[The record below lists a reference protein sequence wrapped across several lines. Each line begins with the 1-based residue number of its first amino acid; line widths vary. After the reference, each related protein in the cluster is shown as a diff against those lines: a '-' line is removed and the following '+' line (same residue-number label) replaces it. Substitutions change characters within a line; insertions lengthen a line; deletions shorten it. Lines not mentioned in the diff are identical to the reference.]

1 MINFQDLGLSAPLLR
16 AIEEK
21 GYENPTPIQEQAIPP
36 VLRGRDL
43 QGCAQT
49 GTGKTAAFTLP
60 ILQLLAAE
68 PPVRGR
74 REIRALVLTPTR
86 ELAIQID
93 ECCRDYARYMPIRH
107 CVIFGGVNQR
117 PQVEALQQGV
127 DLLVATPGRLLDLIG
142 QGYISLTHLR
152 FFVLDEAD
160 RMLDMGFIHDIRRI
174 LPLLPERRQTLFFSA
189 TMPAEIAALAA
200 RILHDPELVSVTP
213 PASVVETIAQRVHF
227 AEKSEKSA
235 LLIDLL
241 RHSEARQVLV
251 FTRTKH
257 GADRLAR
264 ILNKAGIEA
273 AALHGNK
280 SQNARV
286 RAMND
291 FKSGACRVLIATD
304 IAARGIDIDQ
314 LPLVINYELPEVAET
329 YVHRIGRTGRAGRDG
344 AAWSFCSEAELEY
357 LLDIQRL
364 TGLTIPVEG
373 EVPEY
378 AARALAEA
386 ERKQAAKAGRR
397 SAPHSAPKAAPAPK
411 RKEKEARPAATPAG
425 APAIAPQAEAREKAE
440 KMEQGEKTGK
450 APQPQPSESLE
461 NSQKAQGPQPSE
473 HPEKPEKRE
482 SSEISAA
489 ENAPKKRRRRRHR
502 GQGPEHGVGN
512 GPEEA
517 GIGAGAERAEPAAM
531 ESSAATVETS
541 GTKPAAGVPRP
552 SHAATQ
558 PAEPTGLG
566 SGAAPE
572 AAAEPQS
579 ASAASATSA
588 ASAASAPESGDKPR
602 KRRRKKSAPTA
613 DSAAG
618 SASETAAR
626 QKPAAPVAEKAP
638 KTAARQNT
646 ATPAAG
652 EAPKTAARQKPAT
665 PAAEEAPKTAARQ
678 KPADS
683 APEKQPSARPGTK
696 RNTPNPSARPEK
708 ARTHNAPRLEYV
720 DNEPKTGIER
730 ARNRRVPDREH
741 EQSKSQKEIP
751 HTNDWKNRV
760 KSLLLRSFRK

>member
-1 MINFQDLGLSAPLLR
+1 MMKFQDLGLSAPLLR

-21 GYENPTPIQEQAIPP
+21 GYETPTPIQEQAIPP

-93 ECCRDYARYMPIRH
+93 ECCRDYARHTPIRH

-142 QGYISLTHLR
+142 QGYITLDRLR

-174 LPLLPERRQTLFFSA
+174 LPLLPAERQSLFFSA
-189 TMPAEIAALAA
+189 TMPADIAELAA
-200 RILHDPELVSVTP
+200 RILHDPVLVSVTP

-227 AEKSEKSA
+227 AEKSEKSS

-241 RHSEARQVLV
+241 RTSEARQVLV

-273 AALHGNK
+273 AAIHGNK

-344 AAWSFCSEAELEY
+344 SAWSFCSEAELEY

-364 TGLTIPVEG
+364 TGVTIPVEG

-386 ERKQAAKAGRR
+386 ERKQAGKSGRR
-397 SAPHSAPKAAPAPK
+397 ATPKPAAQSAPAPK
-411 RKEKEARPAATPAG
+411 KEKSGEAG
-425 APAIAPQAEAREKAE
+425 KAE
-440 KMEQGEKTGK
+440 KTGIMEMPGK
-450 APQPQPSESLE
+450 
-461 NSQKAQGPQPSE
+461 
-473 HPEKPEKRE
+473 PEKPEW
-482 SSEISAA
+482 A
-489 ENAPKKRRRRRHR
+489 EEPEDPETPEAPENSDEETAPKKRRRKRRR
-502 GQGPEHGVGN
+502 GPKAPEGN
-512 GPEEA
+512 AAADGTAATDGTAAAVPVTE
-517 GIGAGAERAEPAAM
+517 AEPAA
-531 ESSAATVETS
+531 AATATAAVAGRE
-541 GTKPAAGVPRP
+541 PAAR
-552 SHAATQ
+552 
-558 PAEPTGLG
+558 
-566 SGAAPE
+566 PE
-572 AAAEPQS
+572 AAASQSTAANPAEPQS
-579 ASAASATSA
+579 TAANPA
-588 ASAASAPESGDKPR
+588 ANPAAESGDKPR
-602 KRRRKKSAPTA
+602 KRRRRKKNAPDTDPA
-613 DSAAG
+613 GKAPAAAG
-618 SASETAAR
+618 SAAGEMPGTTVPAKKEVSAPESATKAAS
-626 QKPAAPVAEKAP
+626 PAPENTTEAAPRRK
-638 KTAARQNT
+638 T
-646 ATPAAG
+646 ATPDAGNSPASAAG
-652 EAPKTAARQKPAT
+652 NTPEAALRQNQKKTRT
-665 PAAEEAPKTAARQ
+665 
-678 KPADS
+678 
-683 APEKQPSARPGTK
+683 
-696 RNTPNPSARPEK
+696 RNT
-708 ARTHNAPRLEYV
+708 PRLEYV

-730 ARNRRVPDREH
+730 ARDRQVPDREH
-741 EQSKSQKEIP
+741 EESKPQKQIP
-751 HTNDWKNRV
+751 HTNDWKKRV

>member
-1 MINFQDLGLSAPLLR
+1 MMKFQDLGLSAPLLR

-21 GYENPTPIQEQAIPP
+21 GYETPTPIQEQAIPP

-86 ELAIQID
+86 DLAIQID
-93 ECCRDYARYMPIRH
+93 ECCRAYARHPPLRH

-142 QGYISLTHLR
+142 QGYITLDRLR

-174 LPLLPERRQTLFFSA
+174 LPLLPSKRQSLFFSA
-189 TMPAEIAALAA
+189 TMPADIAELAA
-200 RILHDPELVSVTP
+200 RILHDPVLVSVTP

-227 AEKSEKSA
+227 AEKSEKSS

-241 RHSEARQVLV
+241 RTSEARQVLV

-273 AALHGNK
+273 AAIHGNK

-344 AAWSFCSEAELEY
+344 SAWSFCSEAELEY

-364 TGLTIPVEG
+364 TGVTIPVEG

-386 ERKQAAKAGRR
+386 ERKQAGKSGRR
-397 SAPHSAPKAAPAPK
+397 ATPKPAAQSAPAPK
-411 RKEKEARPAATPAG
+411 KEKSGEAG
-425 APAIAPQAEAREKAE
+425 KAE
-440 KMEQGEKTGK
+440 KTGIMEMPGK
-450 APQPQPSESLE
+450 
-461 NSQKAQGPQPSE
+461 
-473 HPEKPEKRE
+473 PEKPEW
-482 SSEISAA
+482 A
-489 ENAPKKRRRRRHR
+489 EEPEDPETPETPEAPENSDEEPAPKKRRRKRRR
-502 GQGPEHGVGN
+502 GPKAPEGN
-512 GPEEA
+512 AATDGTAAAVPVTE
-517 GIGAGAERAEPAAM
+517 AEPAA
-531 ESSAATVETS
+531 AATATAAVAGRE
-541 GTKPAAGVPRP
+541 PAAR
-552 SHAATQ
+552 
-558 PAEPTGLG
+558 
-566 SGAAPE
+566 PE
-572 AAAEPQS
+572 AAASQS
-579 ASAASATSA
+579 TRRKKNAPDTDPAGKAPAAAGSAAGEMPGTTVPAKKEV
-588 ASAASAPESGDKPR
+588 SAPESATKAASPAPENTTEAAP
-602 KRRRKKSAPTA
+602 RRKTA
-613 DSAAG
+613 TPDAGNSPASAAG
-618 SASETAAR
+618 NTPEAAL
-626 QKPAAPVAEKAP
+626 
-638 KTAARQNT
+638 RQN
-646 ATPAAG
+646 
-652 EAPKTAARQKPAT
+652 QKKSRT
-665 PAAEEAPKTAARQ
+665 
-678 KPADS
+678 
-683 APEKQPSARPGTK
+683 
-696 RNTPNPSARPEK
+696 RNT
-708 ARTHNAPRLEYV
+708 PRLEYV

-730 ARNRRVPDREH
+730 ARDRQVPDREH
-741 EQSKSQKEIP
+741 EESKPQKQIP
-751 HTNDWKNRV
+751 HTNDWKKRV

>member
-1 MINFQDLGLSAPLLR
+1 MMKFQDLGLSAPLLR

-21 GYENPTPIQEQAIPP
+21 GYETPTPIQEQAIPP

-411 RKEKEARPAATPAG
+411 RKEKEARPAAKPAG
-425 APAIAPQAEAREKAE
+425 APAISPQAEAQEKAE
-440 KMEQGEKTGK
+440 KEEPGEKTGK
-450 APQPQPSESLE
+450 APQPQPSEHL
-461 NSQKAQGPQPSE
+461 
-473 HPEKPEKRE
+473 EKPEKRE

-502 GQGPEHGVGN
+502 GQEAENGAGH
-512 GPEEA
+512 GPEE
-517 GIGAGAERAEPAAM
+517 AGAERAEPAAM
-531 ESSAATVETS
+531 ESAAATAETS
-541 GTKPAAGVPRP
+541 GTKPAAGSRGRITVRIRHLRRIHPGIRRQPPEETSEKECADGRFHRRERP
-552 SHAATQ
+552 
-558 PAEPTGLG
+558 G
-566 SGAAPE
+566 SP
-572 AAAEPQS
+572 
-579 ASAASATSA
+579 
-588 ASAASAPESGDKPR
+588 
-602 KRRRKKSAPTA
+602 RRRKGPENGRATETGRLGPGKTTVGTSRDQTQHAESVGTPRKSPDTQHAPPQR
-613 DSAAG
+613 G
-618 SASETAAR
+618 GGR
-626 QKPAAPVAEKAP
+626 AENRDR
-638 KTAARQNT
+638 T
-646 ATPAAG
+646 
-652 EAPKTAARQKPAT
+652 
-665 PAAEEAPKTAARQ
+665 
-678 KPADS
+678 
-683 APEKQPSARPGTK
+683 RPGTAD
-696 RNTPNPSARPEK
+696 ARP
-708 ARTHNAPRLEYV
+708 
-720 DNEPKTGIER
+720 
-730 ARNRRVPDREH
+730 
-741 EQSKSQKEIP
+741 
-751 HTNDWKNRV
+751 
-760 KSLLLRSFRK
+760 